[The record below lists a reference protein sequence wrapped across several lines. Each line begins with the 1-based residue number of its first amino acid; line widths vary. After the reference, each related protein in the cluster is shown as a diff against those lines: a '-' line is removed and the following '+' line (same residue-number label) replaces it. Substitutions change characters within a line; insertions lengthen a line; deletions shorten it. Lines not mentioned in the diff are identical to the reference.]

1 MSEPSYQALW
11 ERLARYGQEHVLA
24 FWDRWSPAERRRLA
38 EQLAQM
44 DLEQIGRL
52 WRGEGLGTEALWT
65 GEKIARFLAQVES
78 PPGVRLDGSGLPFS
92 LAEARQEGQDL
103 LRRGRV
109 GVILVAGGQ
118 GSRLGFPHPKG
129 MFPIGPI
136 SRKTLFQIHF
146 EKVLAVRRRY
156 GVPMPIYVMTSPAT
170 DQPTR
175 QFLEAHQFFGLP
187 AEDVVLFCQGLMPA
201 VDAQMG
207 KLLLEGPGR
216 LALSPDG
223 HGGLIRAMARSG
235 ALQDAQNRG
244 LEHFFYFQ
252 VDNPLVPVCDPA
264 FLGWHR
270 LAQSEMTTLVIA
282 KRHPLERVGN
292 VVSVAGRLHVIEY
305 SDLPDELAHRR
316 HPDGRLVL
324 WAGSIAVHA
333 IRVDFLARMAEQA
346 DQLPFH
352 RAWKKVPFL
361 DAQGRRVHP
370 ERPNAIKF
378 ERFLFD
384 ILPYA
389 ERAIVVEGDPAE
401 CFAPLKNASGASEDT
416 PESVQA
422 QMSALYRKWLRLAG
436 AEVDESISVEISPL
450 FALEA
455 EDLRGKIPP
464 GTQIKEPTYFE

>member
-1 MSEPSYQALW
+1 MGEPTYEELLQ
-11 ERLARYGQEHVLA
+11 RLAPYGQEHVLG
-24 FWDRWSPAERRRLA
+24 FWDRLSGPERA
-38 EQLAQM
+38 DFADQLAQT
-44 DLEQIGRL
+44 DLALLDRL
-52 WRGEGLGTEALWT
+52 WRGEGT
-65 GEKIARFLAQVES
+65 GLEVQTLVERAES
-78 PPGVRLDGSGLPFS
+78 PPGVRRDGSGLPVS
-92 LAEARQEGQDL
+92 TEEARQHGEQL
-103 LRRGRV
+103 LRQSRV
-109 GVILVAGGQ
+109 GVILVAGGM
-118 GSRLGFPHPKG
+118 GSRLGFDQPKG
-129 MFPIGPI
+129 MYPIGPI
-136 SRKTLFQIHF
+136 SRKTLFQIHL

-156 GVPMPIYVMTSPAT
+156 GVPMPIYVMTSAAT

-175 QFLEAHQFFGLP
+175 QFLEAHRFFGLP

-201 VDAQMG
+201 VDAQTG
-207 KLLLEGPGR
+207 KLLLESPGR

-223 HGGLIRAMARSG
+223 HGGLIQAMARSG

-292 VVSVAGRLHVIEY
+292 VVSVDGRLYVIEY
-305 SDLPDELAHRR
+305 SDLPEKLAQRR
-316 HPDGRLVL
+316 SPDGSLLL

-333 IRVDFLARMAEQA
+333 IRVDFLARMAERA

-352 RAWKKVPFL
+352 RARKKVPYL
-361 DAQGRRVHP
+361 DASGRPVQP
-370 ERPNAIKF
+370 DRPNAIKF

-401 CFAPLKNASGASEDT
+401 CFAPLKNAPGAAEDT

-422 QMSALYRKWLRLAG
+422 QMSALYTKWLRLAG
-436 AEVDESISVEISPL
+436 AEVADGVPVEISPL
-450 FALEA
+450 FALDAQE
-455 EDLRGKIPP
+455 LRGKIPP
-464 GTQIKEPTYFE
+464 GARICQPTYFA